1 MLLNLTWQHIALRL
15 GLAVLASFFIGLDRD
30 EHGKTAGMRT
40 TMLVC
45 LAATLAMIEA
55 NLLIG
60 TAGKTP
66 TSFIQ
71 LDVMRLPLGILSGI
85 GFIGAG
91 AILRRGELVRGLTT
105 AATLWIVTVLGLLFG
120 AGLLRL
126 GAVASVLTLCILWLL
141 KRVEKYVP
149 SVRTAT
155 LMLELSP
162 QAATPAL
169 NETSLRQTLHDAGFH
184 ITSWKVQFAA
194 SHPHSIECGLRW
206 FRKGHHQPST
216 PDTIAQ
222 LAATPGVLR
231 LVWRA

>member
-1 MLLNLTWQHIALRL
+1 MLLHLTWQNIALRL
-15 GLAVLASFFIGLDRD
+15 GFAIVASFFIGLDRD

-85 GFIGAG
+85 GFIGGG
-91 AILRRGELVRGLTT
+91 AILRKGELVRGVTT
-105 AATLWIVTVLGLLFG
+105 AATLWIATVLGLLFG
-120 AGLLRL
+120 AGLVRL
-126 GAVASVLTLCILWLL
+126 GAIASLLTLAILWLL

-155 LMLELSP
+155 LLVELSSLASLP
-162 QAATPAL
+162 TL
-169 NETSLRQTLHDAGFH
+169 HETSLRQALHDAGFH
-184 ITSWKVQFAA
+184 ITSWKVQFSA
-194 SHPHSIECGLRW
+194 SHPHTVECGLKW

-216 PDTIAQ
+216 PDAIAQ

>member
-1 MLLNLTWQHIALRL
+1 MLLTLTWQQIALRL
-15 GLAVLASFFIGLDRD
+15 GLAITASFFIGLDRD

-55 NLLIG
+55 NLLI
-60 TAGKTP
+60 TTVGKTP

-85 GFIGAG
+85 GFLGAG
-91 AILRRGELVRGLTT
+91 AILRRGEAVRGLTT

-126 GAVASVLTLCILWLL
+126 GATSSVLVISILWLL
-141 KRVEKYVP
+141 KRLEHHIP
-149 SVRTAT
+149 TVRTGS
-155 LMLELSP
+155 LLIHLSP
-162 QAATPAL
+162 ASTPPAL
-169 NETSLRQTLHDAGFH
+169 DENSLRQTLRDAGFH
-184 ITSWKVQFAA
+184 ITSWKVQMAA
-194 SHPHSIECGLRW
+194 SRPHSIECGLRW

-216 PDTIAQ
+216 PDTIEQ
-222 LAATPGVLR
+222 LAAAPGVVR

>member
-1 MLLNLTWQHIALRL
+1 MLLALTWQHIALRL
-15 GLAVLASFFIGLDRD
+15 LLAALASFFIGLDRD

-55 NLLIG
+55 NLLIN
-60 TAGKTP
+60 TSGKSP

-91 AILRRGELVRGLTT
+91 AIVRKGPMVRGLTT
-105 AATLWIVTVLGLLFG
+105 AAALWIVTVLGLLFG

-126 GAVASVLTLCILWLL
+126 GTVATVLVLSILLLL
-141 KRVEKYVP
+141 KKIEDHIP
-149 SVRTAT
+149 TVRNAT
-155 LMLELSP
+155 LVLEFAPAHLLSP
-162 QAATPAL
+162 PAQ
-169 NETSLRQTLHDAGFH
+169 NALRETLHKEGFH
-184 ITSWKVQFAA
+184 ITSWKVCLVA
-194 SHPHSIECGLRW
+194 SGARSVECGVRW

-216 PDTIAQ
+216 PEAVER
-222 LAATPGVLR
+222 LASTEGVTR
-231 LVWRA
+231 CTWSA